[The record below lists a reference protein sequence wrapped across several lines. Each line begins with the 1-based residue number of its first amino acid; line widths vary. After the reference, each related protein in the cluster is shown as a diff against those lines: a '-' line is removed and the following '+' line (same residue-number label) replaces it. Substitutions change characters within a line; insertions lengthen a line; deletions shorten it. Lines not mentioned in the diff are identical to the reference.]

1 MNRIIF
7 CLTGFLV
14 VGCTLD
20 NRIETDALCD
30 SQFGYCVAL
39 TTTMMQRGW
48 TDNWTGVSGQPTAHT
63 VSNGL
68 PPDDADYVRMDIYHT
83 SPSPH
88 CGNTGVL
95 HPTLTIE
102 TNSER
107 TFWGKVDEVYS
118 DGDLSPNCY
127 TRSIYG
133 QAGPYSASYVL
144 CSEKDGK
151 TVFICMM
158 QVQDNLALAEQIF
171 STFRWIEP

>member
-1 MNRIIF
+1 MSRMIINAAA
-7 CLTGFLV
+7 LFLI
-14 VGCTLD
+14 GCVSISQMEPDT
-20 NRIETDALCD
+20 LCD
-30 SQFGYCVAL
+30 SQFHYCINP
-39 TTTMMQRGW
+39 TTTMAQRGW

-68 PPDDADYVRMDIYHT
+68 SPDDADYVRMDIYHT

-88 CGNTGVL
+88 CNNTGVL
-95 HPTLTIE
+95 HPTRTIE
-102 TNSER
+102 TDVER

-133 QAGPYSASYVL
+133 QAGPYSASYAL
-144 CSEKDGK
+144 CSERDGK

-158 QVQDNLALAEQIF
+158 QVQDNLALAEEIF
-171 STFRWIEP
+171 ATFRWIEP